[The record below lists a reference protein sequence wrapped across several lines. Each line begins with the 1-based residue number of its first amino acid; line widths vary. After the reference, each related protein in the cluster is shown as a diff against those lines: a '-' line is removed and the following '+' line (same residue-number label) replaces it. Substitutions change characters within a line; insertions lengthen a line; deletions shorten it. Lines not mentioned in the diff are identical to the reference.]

1 MKEAHESCQQAAR
14 EAVESNKPVVVIDN
28 TNVRNWEMA
37 IYLELARDY
46 LYIPVVLEPQTPWAF
61 DPHELFKRNNHG
73 VQLEILQQKVSGLY
87 LILVIK
93 YRVVSYKSI
102 SRTEFRWS

>member
-14 EAVESNKPVVVIDN
+14 EAVKSNKSVVVIDN

-37 IYLELARDY
+37 IYLELARDH

-61 DPHELFKRNNHG
+61 DPQELFKRNSHG
-73 VQLEILQQKVSGLY
+73 VELEILQQKVSELY
-87 LILVIK
+87 LI
-93 YRVVSYKSI
+93 
-102 SRTEFRWS
+102 